1 MEEALR
7 AVLLGH
13 APVTALVGSRVDWG
27 KRPQATGL
35 PAICLTNVNDGP
47 VNHTLDGPG
56 PSRARVQIDCF
67 GASYASAK
75 AVARAVRRRLDAYS
89 DATFLGVFLA
99 GARDLSD
106 DDGADTIHFVTMDFF
121 VNYHFN

>member
-7 AVLLGH
+7 ALLLGN
-13 APVTALVGSRVDWG
+13 TAIAAQVGSRVDWG
-27 KRPQATGL
+27 LRPQGSAL
-35 PAICLTNVNDGP
+35 PAICMTAINDGP

-56 PSRARVQIDCF
+56 LSRARVQIDCF
-67 GASYASAK
+67 GASYGSAK
-75 AVARAVRRRLDAYS
+75 TVARAVRRLLDTYS
-89 DATFLGVFLA
+89 GGPFLGVFLA

-106 DDGADTIHFVTMDFF
+106 DSDVTVIHGVSLDFF

>member
-7 AVLLGH
+7 AVLRGH
-13 APVTALVGSRVDWG
+13 APITALVGARVDWG
-27 KRPQATGL
+27 VRPQAKGL
-35 PAICLTNVNDGP
+35 PAICLTNINDAP
-47 VNHTLDGPG
+47 VNHTLDGAG

-67 GASYASAK
+67 GATYASAK
-75 AVARAVRRRLDAYS
+75 TLARAVRRRLDAYS
-89 DATFLGVFLA
+89 DATFLGIFLA

-106 DDGADTIHFVTMDFF
+106 DDGADTIHGVSLDFF